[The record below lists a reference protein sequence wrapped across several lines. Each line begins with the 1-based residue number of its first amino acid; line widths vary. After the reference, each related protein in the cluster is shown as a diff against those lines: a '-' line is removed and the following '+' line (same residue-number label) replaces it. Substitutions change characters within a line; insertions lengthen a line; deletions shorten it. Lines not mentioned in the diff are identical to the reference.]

1 MKSGVSL
8 ITCCMNR
15 PDLLLNSLRT
25 WLKLSEVK
33 EIIIVNWSSYNFS
46 WNSIKNLNSENK
58 IKFVDVIGEK
68 YWILTH
74 AYNLAF
80 KFVNYDKILKVDCDI
95 KLHPNFFENH
105 VLYDKTFYRGNWET
119 TNENQVHINGQ
130 FFCNYQDFKNVNGFN
145 EKILTYGYDD
155 EDLYKRF
162 CNNNIQ
168 EKNINNNFIE
178 HQDHVRGKN
187 NDIPCIYNNKIEI
200 ALNLFDSYEKKM
212 IERNKIF
219 CRKADWNTKNE
230 LTMWDIKEKSINSYI
245 CFRKSN
251 FNDTMDYTKCN
262 IALSDK
268 QISKFVSNLKKWE
281 FAQKNCLNLDSFDE
295 VSFKQDFKI
304 RLNYIN

>member
-15 PDLLLNSLRT
+15 TDLLLNSLKT
-25 WLKLSEVK
+25 WLKLNEVK
-33 EIIIVNWSSYNFS
+33 EIIIVNWSSDNFVWDS
-46 WNSIKNLNSENK
+46 VRNLDIENK
-58 IKFVDVIGEK
+58 IKCVDVKNEK

-95 KLHPNFFENH
+95 KLHSNFFENH
-105 VLYDKTFYRGNWET
+105 ILYYKTFYRGNWET

-162 CNNNIQ
+162 RNNNIQ
-168 EKNINNNFIE
+168 EKNINNKYLE
-178 HQDHVRGKN
+178 HQDHIRGKES
-187 NDIPCIYNNKIEI
+187 DIPCIYNNKIEI
-200 ALNLFDSYEKKM
+200 ALNLFDLYEKKM

-219 CRKADWNTKNE
+219 SRKMNWNAKNE
-230 LTMWDIKEKSINSYI
+230 LTTWGIKEKSINEYI

-251 FNDTMDYTKCN
+251 FIDVMDYTKCN
-262 IALSDK
+262 IYLSSQ
-268 QISKFVSNLKKWE
+268 QINKFISNLKKWE
-281 FAQKNCLNLDSFDE
+281 LSERNCLNSDSFDE
-295 VSFKQDFKI
+295 VSFKQDLKTK
-304 RLNYIN
+304 LNYIN